1 MHINPIQLFDAESS
15 TFTYILAAAN
25 GLAAIIDPVD
35 RHCDRDLAHLRRLGL
50 KLTYVVETHAHADH
64 VTASGR
70 LRELTGARACA
81 PGGCG
86 IAPADLQLEDGD
98 VLRFGEEEIA
108 VLHTPGHTAGSVS
121 FLWRANLFT
130 GDTLLIDGC
139 GRTDFQGGSAA
150 ALFDSVHQKLFTL
163 PDATRVWPGHDYR
176 GRSVSTIGWERS
188 NNARLANRPR
198 EEFIALMAALDL
210 PRPKLMHVALPANRR
225 LGLPQ
230 GA

>member
-1 MHINPIQLFDAESS
+1 M
-15 TFTYILAAAN
+15 
-25 GLAAIIDPVD
+25 
-35 RHCDRDLAHLRRLGL
+35 
-50 KLTYVVETHAHADH
+50 
-64 VTASGR
+64 
-70 LRELTGARACA
+70 RAP

-86 IAPADLQLEDGD
+86 IAPADLQLADGD
-98 VLRFGEEEIA
+98 VLRFGGEEIA

-121 FLWRANLFT
+121 FLWRASLFS

-139 GRTDFQGGSAA
+139 GRTDFQGGSAG

-176 GRSVSTIGWERS
+176 GQCVSTIGWERA

-210 PRPKLMHVALPANRR
+210 PRPKLMDVALPANRR
-225 LGLPQ
+225 LGLAQ
-230 GA
+230 EA